1 MLKRLAF
8 MLILI
13 VTPAAVSWAQ
23 EPTPKPIPNAQ
34 KIHWHK
40 YINKE
45 FGFSV
50 KYPDSYRP
58 TTDAEYCKDDV
69 YRRWL
74 LCLERRDQ
82 PDTTIMV
89 TIVMKGPFVIRTDR
103 AAREYTPQ
111 KIGHYLFYC
120 AVEGSMGVGAWDECT
135 LNLRGKTLEFSL
147 SPAETINS
155 DEKTNPLMFKS
166 LKTFRTF

>member
-58 TTDAEYCKDDV
+58 TTDMNTARTMFIAGGY
-69 YRRWL
+69 
-74 LCLERRDQ
+74 
-82 PDTTIMV
+82 
-89 TIVMKGPFVIRTDR
+89 FV
-103 AAREYTPQ
+103 
-111 KIGHYLFYC
+111 
-120 AVEGSMGVGAWDECT
+120 W
-135 LNLRGKTLEFSL
+135 
-147 SPAETINS
+147 S
-155 DEKTNPLMFKS
+155 DEISQTRRSWSPS
-166 LKTFRTF
+166 S